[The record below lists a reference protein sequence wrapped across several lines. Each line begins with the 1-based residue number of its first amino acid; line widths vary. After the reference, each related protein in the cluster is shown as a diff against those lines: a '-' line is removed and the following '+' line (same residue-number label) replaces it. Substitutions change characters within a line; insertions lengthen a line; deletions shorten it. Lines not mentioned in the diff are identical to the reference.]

1 MMDEDPDYYQDKTL
15 TLMNVKGDMLTPKI
29 YGVEDSFLESV
40 ASEYYFPEWVNNAFD
55 YDYLST
61 GQ

>member
-40 ASEYYFPEWVNNAFD
+40 ASEYYFPE
-55 YDYLST
+55 
-61 GQ
+61 